1 MRSIA
6 AASGTGEVCWEAT
19 DCGELKQSVLKMFES
34 RARGDA
40 RDTALRLARRML
52 ERNRRLLALLEASAE
67 IEFDGAEP
75 VLHLT
80 TGTRVGAIPLV
91 SPLTSRYDSALVVH
105 PRFPWP
111 GLGPVL
117 AETGWRV
124 VPQPLGLPLLK
135 RSARKAPR
143 WVLAVMV
150 LGRLEALLKGL
161 ERRFEMVEEV
171 RRAPRGRVRWS
182 EYAQRRLA
190 RAGFLEVPCV
200 FADLREDREL
210 RSAVR
215 YCLELEIRS
224 LETQREHGPFVPSL
238 IAWAE
243 RLRTAVQ
250 DAPPRAP
257 SPSMLDAWLR
267 RPMRSPSFQEGVQAI
282 EWTIEERGLAGLSD
296 LEGLPWSLPMEQ
308 FFEAW
313 VEAILAHVAR
323 RTGAIL
329 KTGRLRETL
338 VPIRWEPA
346 HTGTQT
352 ALIPDHWLEW
362 PWGTLIV
369 DAKYKRHWEE
379 PDWRDHSDWS
389 ETLREDHRRDLLQVL
404 AYAGL
409 ASGERVIACL
419 VYPCRPETWQ
429 SLAARGRLFLKA
441 QVPAQGRSVRL
452 WLTAVPMWP
461 SAERY
466 AGRWAEEILRERAA

>member
-1 MRSIA
+1 
-6 AASGTGEVCWEAT
+6 
-19 DCGELKQSVLKMFES
+19 
-34 RARGDA
+34 
-40 RDTALRLARRML
+40 ML
-52 ERNRRLLALLEASAE
+52 DRNRRLLALLDASADL
-67 IEFDGAEP
+67 EFDGAEP
-75 VLHLT
+75 VLRVT
-80 TGTRVGAIPLV
+80 TGSRVGAIPLV
-91 SPLTSRYDSALVVH
+91 SPLTSRYDYALVVH

-135 RSARKAPR
+135 RSARKTPR

-150 LGRLEALLKGL
+150 LARLEALLKGL
-161 ERRFEMVEEV
+161 ERRFEIVEEV

-182 EYAQRRLA
+182 QYAHRHLG

-200 FADLREDREL
+200 FADLRDDRHL

-224 LETQREHGPFVPSL
+224 LETQREHGPFIPSL

-243 RLRTAVQ
+243 RLRSAVQ
-250 DAPPRAP
+250 DVPPRAP
-257 SPSMLDAWLR
+257 SPLMLDAWLR
-267 RPMRSPSFQEGVQAI
+267 RPMRTPSFEEGIQAI
-282 EWTIEERGLAGLSD
+282 EWAIEERGLAGLSD
-296 LEGLPWSLPMEQ
+296 LEGIPWSLPMDR

-313 VEAILAHVAR
+313 VEAILAHLAR
-323 RTGAIL
+323 RTGAIR

-338 VPIRWEPA
+338 VPIRWEPVHA
-346 HTGTQT
+346 GTQT

-362 PWGTLIV
+362 PWATLIV

-379 PDWRDHSDWS
+379 LEWRNRNDWS
-389 ETLREDHRRDLLQVL
+389 EALREDHRRDLLQVL

-409 ASGERVIACL
+409 APGEHVIACL

-429 SLAARGRLFLKA
+429 SLQTRGRLFLKA
-441 QVPAQGRSVRL
+441 HVPAHGRSVWL
-452 WLTAVPMWP
+452 WLTAAPLWP
-461 SAERY
+461 SAEKY
-466 AGRWAEEILRERAA
+466 AAPWVDEILRERAA

>member
-1 MRSIA
+1 MA
-6 AASGTGEVCWEAT
+6 AASGAGEFCFEAT

-34 RARGDA
+34 RGRGDT
-40 RDTALRLARRML
+40 RDTALRLARQML
-52 ERNRRLLALLEASAE
+52 ERNRKLLALLEASAE

-75 VLHLT
+75 VLRLS
-80 TGTRVGAIPLV
+80 TGTRVGALPLI
-91 SPLTSRYDSALVVH
+91 SPLTSRYDYALVVH

-124 VPQPLGLPLLK
+124 VPQPLSLPLLK

-150 LGRLEALLKGL
+150 LARLEALLKGL
-161 ERRFEMVEEV
+161 ERRFEIVEEL

-182 EYAQRRLA
+182 EYAQRYLG

-200 FADLREDREL
+200 FPDLRDDREL

-224 LETQREHGPFVPSL
+224 LEAQREHGPFVLSL

-243 RLRTAVQ
+243 RLWSTVRDV
-250 DAPPRAP
+250 PPRAP
-257 SPSMLDAWLR
+257 SPLMLDSWLR
-267 RPMRSPSFQEGVQAI
+267 RPVRSPSFQEGIQAI

-296 LEGLPWSLPMEQ
+296 LEGIPWSLAMEQ

-313 VEAILAHVAR
+313 VETILAHVAR
-323 RTGAIL
+323 RTGAIR
-329 KTGRLRETL
+329 KTGRLRETV

-346 HTGTQT
+346 HAGTQT

-362 PWGTLIV
+362 PWGTMIV

-379 PDWRDHSDWS
+379 LEWREPSDWS

-404 AYAGL
+404 AYAGV
-409 ASGERVIACL
+409 ASGEQVIACL
-419 VYPCRPETWQ
+419 VYPCRPETWR
-429 SLAARGRLFLKA
+429 SLEARGRLFLKA
-441 QVPAQGRSVRL
+441 QVPAHGRAVQL
-452 WLTAVPMWP
+452 WLTAAPLWP
-461 SAERY
+461 SAEKY
-466 AGRWAEEILRERAA
+466 AEPWVNEILRERAA